1 MIQVTVA
8 RRGQT
13 IIPAE
18 FRRKYGIK
26 EGTTLEI
33 EDTGQGLLLRK
44 KKTTLDLLGTGK
56 RPQKQIF
63 DLLDK
68 MRGEDER

>member
-1 MIQVTVA
+1 MTQVTVA
-8 RRGQT
+8 RRGQ
-13 IIPAE
+13 IVIPAE

-33 EDTGQGLLLRK
+33 EDTTHGLLLRK
-44 KKTTLDLLGTGK
+44 KKTTLDLLGTCN
-56 RPQKQIF
+56 RPRKQIF

-68 MRGEDER
+68 MRREDER

>member
-1 MIQVTVA
+1 M
-8 RRGQT
+8 
-13 IIPAE
+13 PAE
-18 FRRKYGIK
+18 FRGKYGIK
-26 EGTTLEI
+26 EGTVLEI

-56 RPQKQIF
+56 RPQKEIF

-68 MRGEDER
+68 MRGKDER